1 MKTLLVLGI
10 AMCGSAELSAQS
22 KENAATKII
31 TGQYGFENE
40 QEYEGW
46 KAQNSS
52 LSFSDAHYK
61 QGQRSLCWSWKKKHR
76 WKSPALKGCR
86 KQVPH
91 IPEGYPKY
99 MSLLFIIKTGSEV

>member
-52 LSFSDAHYK
+52 LSFSMPTISKDNVHFAGAGK
-61 QGQRSLCWSWKKKHR
+61 RSIAGNHR
-76 WKSPALKGCR
+76 P
-86 KQVPH
+86 
-91 IPEGYPKY
+91 
-99 MSLLFIIKTGSEV
+99 